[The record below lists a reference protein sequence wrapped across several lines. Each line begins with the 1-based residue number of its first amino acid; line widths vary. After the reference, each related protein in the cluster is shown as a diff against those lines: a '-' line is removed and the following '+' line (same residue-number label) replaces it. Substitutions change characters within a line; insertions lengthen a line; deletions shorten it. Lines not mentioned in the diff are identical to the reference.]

1 MTGALGDCCAG
12 VAPLSFDLA
21 PLPLVGLDL
30 APLPLVGF
38 DLELVLLE
46 AAALVAADTAY
57 HLAAN

>member
-1 MTGALGDCCAG
+1 MI
-12 VAPLSFDLA
+12 VVFVVA

-46 AAALVAADTAY
+46 AAVLVAADTTHHSAI
-57 HLAAN
+57 N